1 MADDFGMNI
10 YEPVGSLFEPA
21 ILKLLLDF
29 CTKEEIVECI
39 NSVQDQDTEKMQ
51 RKKLLFNI
59 ALDRY
64 GFDYEKFKI

>member
-29 CTKEEIVECI
+29 CKKEEIVECV

-59 ALDRY
+59 AIDRY